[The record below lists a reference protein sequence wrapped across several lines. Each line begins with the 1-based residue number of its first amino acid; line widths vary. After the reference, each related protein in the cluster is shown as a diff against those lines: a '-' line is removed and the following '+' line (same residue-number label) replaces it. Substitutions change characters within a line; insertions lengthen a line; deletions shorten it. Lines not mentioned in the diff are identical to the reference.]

1 MAILLFLGFVGAGF
15 LACAA
20 ALVRSMW
27 PITAKSLLSA
37 KALLV
42 AMLAGS
48 GVYLTFAAVYFW
60 REGFL
65 F

>member
-1 MAILLFLGFVGAGF
+1 VAILLFLGLVGAGL

-48 GVYLTFAAVYFW
+48 GVYVTFAVVYFW